1 MSADRGGGRP
11 PAVAPRPLA
20 PLAKALRSGELELG
34 DYIEASLERLD
45 EFEPALRA
53 LLPEEGRRERLRAE
67 AAALAARYPDPASR
81 PPLFGALLG
90 VKDIYAAE
98 GLETRAGSKLP
109 PELFAMPEGPLVAA
123 LRRSGALVLGKT
135 VTTEFAY
142 FAPGPTANPW
152 DTARTPGG
160 SSSGS
165 AAAVAAGFCSL
176 ATGTQT
182 IGSISRPAAF
192 CGVAGWKPSYERLS
206 REGIVPFSPSV
217 DHAGLFAPDAAGLSL
232 AAQVAAPD
240 WDEGRRV
247 SAAAA
252 YRRGQPALALPEGPY
267 LAQAE
272 PAALAAFESS
282 VARLEAA
289 GFKLIRAQAFDDI
302 EAINARH
309 RLICAADIATVH
321 AAWFDA
327 HGPLYAPQTAELI
340 LTGRAVTPDKLAAA
354 KAGRGALRDRLESG
368 LREAGASFWL
378 SPAAPGPAPLGLS
391 ATGSPVMNLPWTH
404 AGLPTLALPAGHSAE
419 GMPLGLQIAGRFGG
433 DEELLAFGE
442 LIEEALTGA

>member
-1 MSADRGGGRP
+1 MSGRRGEGRP
-11 PAVAPRPLA
+11 AAVAPRALA
-20 PLAKALRSGELELG
+20 PLAKALRSGELDLG
-34 DYIEASLERLD
+34 DYIEAALERLD
-45 EFEPALRA
+45 EFEPALRT

-81 PPLFGALLG
+81 PPLYGALLG

-98 GLETRAGSKLP
+98 GFPTRAGSKLP
-109 PELFAMPEGPLVAA
+109 PELFAMPEGPLVSA
-123 LRRSGALVLGKT
+123 LKRSGALVLGKT

-192 CGVAGWKPSYERLS
+192 CGVAGWKPGYERLS

-217 DHAGLFAPDAAGLSL
+217 DHAGLFAPDAAGLAL
-232 AAQVAAPD
+232 AASVATPD
-240 WDEGRRV
+240 WDEGRRAR
-247 SAAAA
+247 AAAA
-252 YRRGQPALALPEGPY
+252 YGKGRPVLAVPEGPF

-272 PAALAAFESS
+272 PAGLAAFEAA
-282 VARLEAA
+282 VDRLAAA
-289 GFKLIRAQAFDDI
+289 GFTIVRAPAFGDI

-309 RLICAADIATVH
+309 RLICAADIALVH

-327 HGPLYAPQTAELI
+327 HEALYAPQTAELI
-340 LTGRAVTPDKLAAA
+340 RTGRAVSPASLAAA
-354 KAGRGALRDRLESG
+354 QAGRTE
-368 LREAGASFWL
+368 LREALEAGLGKAGASFWL
-378 SPAAPGPAPLGLS
+378 CPAAPGPAPLGLA
-391 ATGSPVMNLPWTH
+391 ATGSPIMNLPWTH
-404 AGLPTLALPAGHSAE
+404 AGLPTLALPAGLSAE
-419 GMPLGLQIAGRFGG
+419 GMPLGLQLAGRFGG
-433 DEELLAFGE
+433 DEELLALGV
-442 LIEEALTGA
+442 LIEEAIADA